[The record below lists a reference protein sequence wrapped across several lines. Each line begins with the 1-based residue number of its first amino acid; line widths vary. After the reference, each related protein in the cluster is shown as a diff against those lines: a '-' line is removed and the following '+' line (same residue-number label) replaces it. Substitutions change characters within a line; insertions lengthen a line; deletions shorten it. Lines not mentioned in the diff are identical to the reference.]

1 MVYNVSDGGAFCYV
15 ATCNASCQ
23 IVVMSEVC
31 ATTPGT
37 TTTAITTTTTV
48 SSSTPTPTTSES
60 TTTLD
65 CIYEDPPRKNGET
78 WKVDNCTT
86 AVCSNGL
93 VSNKSTECQEVQKPI
108 CASGD
113 EAVKVYDEDGCCFK
127 YECQCMCTV
136 WSAQNYKTFD
146 GKTYNFNKNCTY
158 YLVKESINQY
168 NLSVMVNNH
177 ECDPSTGQICQQDVI
192 VEYKNTEVLLTR
204 LISDGTLVNAAFVNG
219 KRVYP
224 TYRNKD
230 VRITATDSVLRLRL
244 KKIDFKVIFKCS
256 TVVIRMGE
264 EFQGKTEGQC
274 GTCDNIQSNDCRSP
288 NGQVEDCQDSAED
301 WAVPGQDCITTTTVP
316 TTPITTVP
324 PSTTLST
331 CRPAICDLLTSS
343 VFAPCNEY
351 ISPGPFVATCQSDIC
366 NYNNHTCESLDAYA
380 TECASEG
387 YCIDWR
393 NSTNGQCEIK
403 CPKNQVYKACGTT
416 MEPTCDQRY
425 NDMNQANSTT
435 EEKYEGCFCIEGTT
449 LFNPVHD
456 KCVNACNCVGP
467 EGEPKEVGETWT
479 NNCKECVCDK
489 DTLSVQCEPVQC
501 QIQPTPNC
509 SEAYQLVNR
518 TVDCCTEELC
528 VPKDVCVY
536 NMTVYK
542 PGEKIPTPETPGP
555 TTTTTQPE
563 TTSPP
568 GQTTTTAPS
577 GGQTTTT
584 APSGDNSPIGRTN
597 NDNSTIEDKQRQHH
611 QDKQHNSTIGRTNNH
626 NSTIEDKQQHHQD
639 KQTAPS
645 GETTAPSGQTTT
657 ATSSG
662 ETTTAPSGQ
671 TTTPSGGQTT
681 TTASSGEQTTT
692 AISEQPSGQTTTAP
706 SGQTTTAPSGQT
718 TASGQQQQQHHQ
730 DKQQHHQDKQ
740 LQQHHQRTNNN
751 SNIRRQNNNST
762 IRRTNNNSTIRRLN
776 NNSTIRRTQQQQQHH
791 QEDKQQQQH
800 QEAKQQQHHQEDK
813 QQQHI
818 EAKQQQH
825 HQEDKQQ
832 QQHHQE
838 NKTTTATSGGK
849 TTTAPSGGQT
859 TTAPSGGQQQHHGYN
874 SHQEDKQQQQHLK
887 QQQEDNNNSRRTT
900 TTATSEEKQ
909 QQHHQEDK
917 RRQRHHQ
924 EDKQQQQHL
933 EEKQQQHHQEDKQQQ
948 HHQEDKQ
955 QQHHQEDKQQQY
967 HLCLLHHLF
976 TNLGPARSVT
986 VDLIKIPS
994 LG

>member
-657 ATSSG
+657 
-662 ETTTAPSGQ
+662 
-671 TTTPSGGQTT
+671 
-681 TTASSGEQTTT
+681 
-692 AISEQPSGQTTTAP
+692 
-706 SGQTTTAPSGQT
+706 
-718 TASGQQQQQHHQ
+718 
-730 DKQQHHQDKQ
+730 
-740 LQQHHQRTNNN
+740 
-751 SNIRRQNNNST
+751 
-762 IRRTNNNSTIRRLN
+762 
-776 NNSTIRRTQQQQQHH
+776 
-791 QEDKQQQQH
+791 
-800 QEAKQQQHHQEDK
+800 
-813 QQQHI
+813 
-818 EAKQQQH
+818 
-825 HQEDKQQ
+825 
-832 QQHHQE
+832 
-838 NKTTTATSGGK
+838 
-849 TTTAPSGGQT
+849 SGGQT
-859 TTAPSGGQQQHHGYN
+859 TTAPSGGQTTTVSPLSTTPFVHKPGPCQECYCGPNKDPVTGLNMIGCQPVVCNTSCSEGYEYIPDPEKCCGSCVQKN
-874 SHQEDKQQQQHLK
+874 CIHEFDNGTVIVMEPNTSYVPPEDKCTEYQCTK
-887 QQQEDNNNSRRTT
+887 VNG
-900 TTATSEEKQ
+900 KI
-909 QQHHQEDK
+909 K
-917 RRQRHHQ
+917 
-924 EDKQQQQHL
+924 
-933 EEKQQQHHQEDKQQQ
+933 
-948 HHQEDKQ
+948 
-955 QQHHQEDKQQQY
+955 
-967 HLCLLHHLF
+967 
-976 TNLGPARSVT
+976 VT
-986 VDLIKIPS
+986 VIQKTCPPFNPLDCEPGTETTDANGCCRSCKIRTICELKTTETYIKVNDCTSDQMVS
-994 LG
+994 LSHCAGLCGSTSKYSAAANKMMHKCECCREDETEQKEVNMNCNDGSKRKHTYTKVKSCKCTVAECVPGSGGK